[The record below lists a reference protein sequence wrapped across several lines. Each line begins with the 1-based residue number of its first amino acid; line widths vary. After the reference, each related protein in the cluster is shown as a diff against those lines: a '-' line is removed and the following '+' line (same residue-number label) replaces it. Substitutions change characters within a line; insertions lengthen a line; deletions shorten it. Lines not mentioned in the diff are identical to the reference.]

1 MALTRGA
8 QAMDIIALPDN
19 KEVVLGI
26 MSNICPLLG
35 EFNTPLGAEG
45 EILSVR
51 TTYPVMAMPTLIVL
65 CWFLSFM
72 FVVNMLFSFVVVF
85 FVFIFYPHLSVVPL
99 SRE

>member
-1 MALTRGA
+1 MNFYFLAIMALTRGA

-51 TTYPVMAMPTLIVL
+51 TTYPVKEMPTLIVL

-72 FVVNMLFSFVVVF
+72 LSFVI
-85 FVFIFYPHLSVVPL
+85 IFY
-99 SRE
+99 E